1 MTIVT
6 TSLAFCCDH
15 SHNKMPMMYEVQG
28 IPWGKVQWVL
38 NYLNPDYLNSQLSES
53 LDVAM
58 FSAAAEKDVLVAG
71 VLLQEK
77 AKLLYERLFPDAT
90 TPFSASTGF
99 RSRFT
104 TSELAE

>member
-1 MTIVT
+1 MKQKIGTWLT
-6 TSLAFCCDH
+6 QDNFEL
-15 SHNKMPMMYEVQG
+15 
-28 IPWGKVQWVL
+28 QWVP
-38 NYLNPDYLNSQLSES
+38 NYQNPDYLNSRLSES

-58 FSAAAEKDVLVAG
+58 FSAAAGKDVRLTG

-99 RSRFT
+99 R
-104 TSELAE
+104 